1 MGVRRKVKLKTLVRL
16 KGLYIILIK
25 ERDFGH
31 QGMLNLG
38 KVTKKYMEQ
47 LMEDK

>member
-1 MGVRRKVKLKTLVRL
+1 MGVRRNVKLKTQVRL

-25 ERDFGH
+25 EGDFGH